1 MSEDKPKKA
10 RKAVETIVERRLKD
24 GASVLRT
31 ICRDAPTGAFWT
43 FSDDG
48 KAARADVCNRLLSAG
63 KLAPRGDG
71 LFGDS
76 QTFGWA
82 G

>member
-1 MSEDKPKKA
+1 MSETKPKKP
-10 RKAVETIVERRLKD
+10 RKAKETIVEQRLKA
-24 GASVLRT
+24 GASILRT
-31 ICRDAPTGAFWT
+31 ITQDAPTGAFWI
-43 FSDDG
+43 FSDNG
-48 KAARADVCNRLLSAG
+48 KVARADVCQRLLSAG